1 MNKILCTCCV
11 LGAVDETKYRDLGS
25 AFRREESRKR
35 GSYQVISTIGMFKVD
50 SYQAF
55 CRGVYNLIWD
65 WERELKETKLKH
77 LSKLSGGVVITYK
90 LKVGDGSVE

>member
-1 MNKILCTCCV
+1 M
-11 LGAVDETKYRDLGS
+11 
-25 AFRREESRKR
+25 
-35 GSYQVISTIGMFKVD
+35 ISTIGMFKVD

-55 CRGVYNLIWD
+55 CRGLYNLIWD

-90 LKVGDGSVE
+90 LKVGDGLVEQHSNWEQLGQKDLEQLGCPLGNGKLFSVAGSLHTRRSL